1 MDAQEEITLWL
12 QRIEEQ
18 PDEAMQKIWHGYYDK
33 LVHYAKKKLGGLPR
47 RAVDEEDVA
56 LAALNSF
63 FLAAKKQRFPD
74 LKDRD
79 DLWKIL
85 LTLTA
90 RKAGHEIRSHL
101 SQKRGGGAVRGESVF
116 VNANGEQAG
125 GIQFA
130 VEPSEAFGDIFAD
143 ELLER
148 LSHLD
153 DPRLREIAIRKLEGY
168 TNAEIAKEFDC
179 AERTVERKL
188 GRIRSLWDDAQN

>member
-1 MDAQEEITLWL
+1 MQADEEITLWL

-33 LVHYAKKKLGGLPR
+33 LVHYARKKLGGLPR

-56 LAALNSF
+56 IAALNSF
-63 FLAAKKQRFPD
+63 FQAAKKQRFPD

-85 LTLTA
+85 LTVTA
-90 RKAGHEIRSHL
+90 RKAGREIRSHL
-101 SQKRGGGAVRGESVF
+101 AEKRGGGAVRGESVF
-116 VNANGEQAG
+116 VNASGVQVG
-125 GIQFA
+125 GIQIA
-130 VEPSEAFGDIFAD
+130 AEPSEAFGDIFAD

-148 LSHLD
+148 LSDLD
-153 DPRLREIAIRKLEGY
+153 DAKLRDIAIRKLEGY
-168 TNAEIAKEFDC
+168 TNAEIASELDC

-188 GRIRSLWDDAQN
+188 GRIRAVWNEV